1 MTAKYLITLVNILFF
16 TRAQRD
22 SIKKPSKLRLNE
34 TLRMKMWPD
43 LYILIIILSDPFL
56 VLGL

>member
-1 MTAKYLITLVNILFF
+1 MTAKYLITLVSILFF
-16 TRAQRD
+16 RRAQRD

-56 VLGL
+56 VHGL